1 MSYALRMSTVKSR
14 REQYSEATRAAL
26 LAAATRRF
34 AERGFAGT
42 TLEDVATDIQATRAR
57 STPLR
62 EQDGVVR
69 GGVRAAR
76 NRRDGTV
83 RGRGRAVPDPWP
95 AALAALDVFLDHCC
109 DPVYGRVVWQE
120 APIALGWRR
129 WQAAEEQYA
138 YGLIEQLLKA
148 LMDGG
153 DIEDQ
158 PLETTTRLVFGMLG
172 TAGLALAEA
181 SDVDKARLKAEYASI
196 IGRHG
201 IGAATCG
208 ERSVQGRL
216 TGAAAE
222 SEETSPAQFLKT
234 VLRTSRNPFVLTGTP
249 CVSLVGSV

>member
-42 TLEDVATDIQATRAR
+42 TLEDVATDIQATRGAIYHHFANK
-57 STPLR
+57 TALFEAVF
-62 EQDGVVR
+62 EQLETDAMELSAAA
-69 GGVRAAR
+69 AAR
-76 NRRDGTV
+76 F
-83 RGRGRAVPDPWP
+83 PDPWP

-196 IGRHG
+196 IGRMASG
-201 IGAATCG
+201 LRPAANEAFRG
-208 ERSVQGRL
+208 D
-216 TGAAAE
+216 
-222 SEETSPAQFLKT
+222 
-234 VLRTSRNPFVLTGTP
+234 
-249 CVSLVGSV
+249 